1 MSKPKSKDRPTLT
14 AKVKPARRQ
23 PITITIEP
31 EVLAWIDERADNRS
45 EQINGDLTRY
55 YRLLAE
61 IRPTLRE
68 KFSPQELSLILDA
81 CNGWMMDF
89 SSPAYIWMEVADA
102 IRLNQLDKKWEIAK
116 PDDLVQRLR
125 TLSWVERVALADA
138 ITRWWHAVGEG
149 DHSREAARAL
159 E

>member
-1 MSKPKSKDRPTLT
+1 MPKKPTNGKPTMT
-14 AKVKPARRQ
+14 PRKKADPKKP
-23 PITITIEP
+23 ISITIEP
-31 EVLAWIDERADNRS
+31 QVLAWVDERADVRS
-45 EQINGDLTRY
+45 EQINGDLARY

-68 KFSPQELSLILDA
+68 RFSPEEISLILDS

-89 SSPAYIWMEVADA
+89 SSPQFIWANVADS
-102 IRLNQLDKKWEIAK
+102 IRLNQLDQKWGVSK

-125 TLSWVERVALADA
+125 GLSLLESIALADA

-149 DHSREAARAL
+149 DHTRDPARAL
-159 E
+159 D